1 MSTVTRPRLYR
12 WTREEYDAMIETGI
26 FREKNIELIEGE
38 IVEMTP
44 IGPPHSA
51 AVTIAADLL
60 RDVFG
65 REYFIRIHMPF
76 VASSRSK
83 PQPDIAVIHGSARD
97 FVARDPRGGGHARG
111 VRSFVQGWRLRQ
123 GRRPRILAPES
134 TRADARS
141 VPASE
146 RGSGRALRLSLR
158 GHPDRAGRR
167 DRLAPGGTAR
177 ADRRHGSPAVNAR
190 RRTMHRAPVVA
201 RAGLAPIVAA
211 RAGI

>member
-26 FREKNIELIEGE
+26 FREKNVELIEGE

-97 FVARDPRGGGHARG
+97 FVARDPHSVELIVEVADTPAAYDRSYKGGVYAKAG
-111 VRSFVQGWRLRQ
+111 V
-123 GRRPRILAPES
+123 PEY
-134 TRADARS
+134 
-141 VPASE
+141 
-146 RGSGRALRLSLR
+146 
-158 GHPDRAGRR
+158 
-167 DRLAPGGTAR
+167 
-177 ADRRHGSPAVNAR
+177 
-190 RRTMHRAPVVA
+190 
-201 RAGLAPIVAA
+201 
-211 RAGI
+211 